1 MKLFRWVLIVLALLA
16 IVYPIVYLAGRVMG
30 FPLLPMSKYY
40 FLVIILVVGILWWE
54 EKQNRTF

>member
-16 IVYPIVYLAGRVMG
+16 IVYPIVYLAGRAMG

-40 FLVIILVVGILWWE
+40 FLVIIVV
-54 EKQNRTF
+54 

>member
-40 FLVIILVVGILWWE
+40 FLVIILVAGILWWE
-54 EKQNRTF
+54 EKQNRIS

>member
-1 MKLFRWVLIVLALLA
+1 MKLFRWFLIVLALLA

-40 FLVIILVVGILWWE
+40 FLVIIVVVGILWWE
-54 EKQNRTF
+54 EKQNRTS

>member
-54 EKQNRTF
+54 EKQNRTS

>member
-1 MKLFRWVLIVLALLA
+1 MKLFRWILIVLALLA

-54 EKQNRTF
+54 EKQNRTS

>member
-16 IVYPIVYLAGRVMG
+16 IVYPIVYLAGRAMG

-54 EKQNRTF
+54 EKQNRIS

>member
-54 EKQNRTF
+54 EKQNRIS